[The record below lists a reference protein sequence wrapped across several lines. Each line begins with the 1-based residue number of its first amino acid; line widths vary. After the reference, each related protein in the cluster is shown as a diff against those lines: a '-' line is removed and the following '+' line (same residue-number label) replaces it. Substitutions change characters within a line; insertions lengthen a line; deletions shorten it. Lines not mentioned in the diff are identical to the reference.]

1 MEQPDPVS
9 VIEPLLA
16 KAVPWGPRL
25 RYLEATPVEE
35 LDGHW
40 VHFDQVPTDH
50 PDAWRADEELFA
62 VLSGDDGAVVG
73 ILSVDRATSGR
84 RPDARELGL
93 LEKYAAQAERAVLT
107 LFERQALLEQVAH
120 AESAR
125 HLIRSASR
133 PTHGSLEDVLRLTHG
148 QLVAGF
154 DARGSWL
161 HVFQPPGPGVDVVR
175 THAGQQVEIEPE
187 LVEFVSQ
194 VASELWKEQRPLILT
209 RDDIADRLPPGVGR
223 HLASPD
229 VQWMLGVA
237 LGVGEECVGFM
248 ALWRYADQP
257 GWSPVE
263 IASAQQIGHDLG
275 AALMTAR
282 ALESE
287 RKLVSRLQQNEDYRS
302 QLVAMLSHEL
312 RTPLTVIS
320 GNLELLGDTDLD
332 AQAKRYHEAM
342 GRGTERMQ
350 TVVDD
355 LLLLARVSNP
365 DHPLVRLPV
374 DLRSVMREV
383 VSLVESTAR
392 SKGVTLTVDLDPAPL
407 VVPGDAIE
415 LDRLVGNLVSNAV
428 KYTGSGGTVAVNAR
442 RREDEVG
449 AGGRRHRPR
458 DLREGPAGAVPGVLP
473 HHQPRGAARARH
485 RPGAGGRRHHRR
497 APPRAGRG
505 RLPPGRGQHVHGD
518 AADPERDLGPP
529 RATSATIAPVSCDEV
544 GRSDLEVEPAPAARD
559 VDGVPQLDGLV
570 HDGRVRTLLAERRD
584 AARDVP
590 RGPLRGLH
598 VGHGGL
604 GRAQRRGPVP

>member
-1 MEQPDPVS
+1 VDGGDASWKRPDQSTWSESSARAVLQLMVESVAELVGFEVAALSVVIGDELMTLAYTGPEEHREYLEESDPVS

-16 KAVPWGPRL
+16 RATSWGPRL
-25 RYLEATPVEE
+25 RFLEGMPLAE
-35 LDGHW
+35 LEGHW
-40 VHFDQVPTDH
+40 VQIEQVPTDH
-50 PDAWRADEELFA
+50 PDAWRPDDGLLA
-62 VLSGDDGAVVG
+62 VLSNDGAVVG
-73 ILSVDRATSGR
+73 ILSVDRPSSGR
-84 RPDARELGL
+84 RPDERQCSL
-93 LEKYAAQAERAVLT
+93 LERYAAQAERAVLT

-148 QLVAGF
+148 QLVASF

-161 HVFQPPGPGVDVVR
+161 HVFQPDGPGVCVVR
-175 THAGQQVEIEPE
+175 THTGQQVEIAPDVID
-187 LVEFVSQ
+187 LVGQ
-194 VASELWKEQRPLILT
+194 AASDLWVEQRPLVLT
-209 RDDIADRLPPGVGR
+209 GDDLRERLPPAIR
-223 HLASPD
+223 RQLAHRD
-229 VQWMLGVA
+229 VSWLLGVA

-248 ALWRYADQP
+248 ALWRHADQS

-282 ALESE
+282 ALERE
-287 RKLVSRLQQNEDYRS
+287 RNLVSELHQIDDYRS

-332 AQAKRYHEAM
+332 AQAKRYHAAM

-350 TVVDD
+350 MVVDD

-365 DHPLVRLPV
+365 NHPLVRLPV

-407 VVPGDAIE
+407 VVPGDAVE

-428 KYTGSGGTVAVNAR
+428 KYTGSGGTVVVNA
-442 RREDEVG
+442 
-449 AGGRRHRPR
+449 ARRHGEVVLAVADTGLGISEHDQQGLFRAFFRTTNPEA
-458 DLREGPAGAVPGVLP
+458 LREPGTGLGLAAV
-473 HHQPRGAARARH
+473 
-485 RPGAGGRRHHRR
+485 
-497 APPRAGRG
+497 
-505 RLPPGRGQHVHGD
+505 
-518 AADPERDLGPP
+518 
-529 RATSATIAPVSCDEV
+529 ATI
-544 GRSDLEVEPAPAARD
+544 VERH
-559 VDGVPQLDGLV
+559 Q
-570 HDGRVRTLLAERRD
+570 GRVEVCSRLGEGSTFTVTLPT
-584 AARDVP
+584 VS
-590 RGPLRGLH
+590 
-598 VGHGGL
+598 
-604 GRAQRRGPVP
+604 

>member
-1 MEQPDPVS
+1 VNGGDAPWRRPDQSIWSESSARAVLQLMVESVAELVGFEVAALSVVLGDELVTLAYTGPEEHREYMEQPDPVS

-16 KAVPWGPRL
+16 RAVPWGPRL
-25 RYLEATPVEE
+25 RFLEATPVEE

-133 PTHGSLEDVLRLTHG
+133 PTHGSLEDVLRLTHD
-148 QLVAGF
+148 QLVASF

-161 HVFQPPGPGVDVVR
+161 HVFQPHGPGVGVVR
-175 THAGQQVEIEPE
+175 AHTGEQVVIEPDA
-187 LVEFVSQ
+187 VAIVGA
-194 VASELWKEQRPLILT
+194 VASDLWAEQRPLVLT
-209 RDDIADRLPPGVGR
+209 GDDIPERLPQAIR
-223 HLASPD
+223 SHLLGPD
-229 VQWMLGVA
+229 VLSVLGVA

-248 ALWRYADQP
+248 ALWRHADQP
-257 GWSPVE
+257 AWSSVE

-282 ALESE
+282 ALEGE
-287 RKLVSRLQQNEDYRS
+287 RQLVSKLQQVDDYRS

-320 GNLELLGDTDLD
+320 GNLELLGDTELD
-332 AQAKRYHEAM
+332 AQATRYHEAM

-355 LLLLARVSNP
+355 LLLLARVGNP
-365 DHPLVRLPV
+365 EHPLVRLPV
-374 DLRSVMREV
+374 DLRSVMRDV

-407 VVPGDAIE
+407 VVHGDATE

-428 KYTGSGGTVAVNAR
+428 KYTGTGGTVAVNAR
-442 RREDEVG
+442 RRDGEVVLAVADTG
-449 AGGRRHRPR
+449 LGISEKDQRGLFRAFFRTTNPEA
-458 DLREGPAGAVPGVLP
+458 LREPGTGLGLAAV
-473 HHQPRGAARARH
+473 
-485 RPGAGGRRHHRR
+485 
-497 APPRAGRG
+497 
-505 RLPPGRGQHVHGD
+505 
-518 AADPERDLGPP
+518 
-529 RATSATIAPVSCDEV
+529 ATI
-544 GRSDLEVEPAPAARD
+544 VER
-559 VDGVPQLDGLV
+559 
-570 HDGRVRTLLAERRD
+570 HDGRVEVGSRLGEGSTFTVTL
-584 AARDVP
+584 P
-590 RGPLRGLH
+590 TP
-598 VGHGGL
+598 
-604 GRAQRRGPVP
+604 

>member
-1 MEQPDPVS
+1 VDGGDAPWKRPDRTTWSESSARAVLQLMVESVAELVGFEVAALSVVLGDELLTLAYTGPEEHREYLEESDPVS

-16 KAVPWGPRL
+16 RATSWGPRL
-25 RYLEATPVEE
+25 RFLEGMPLAE
-35 LDGHW
+35 LEGHW
-40 VHFDQVPTDH
+40 VQIEQVPTDH
-50 PDAWRADEELFA
+50 PDAWRPDDGLLA
-62 VLSGDDGAVVG
+62 VLSNDGAVVG
-73 ILSVDRATSGR
+73 ILSVDRPSSGR
-84 RPDARELGL
+84 RPDERQCSL
-93 LEKYAAQAERAVLT
+93 LERYAAQAERAVLT

-133 PTHGSLEDVLRLTHG
+133 PTHGSLEEVLRLTHG
-148 QLVAGF
+148 QLVSSF

-161 HVFQPPGPGVDVVR
+161 HLFQPDGPGVGVVR
-175 THAGQQVEIEPE
+175 THTGQQVEIAPDLID
-187 LVEFVSQ
+187 LVGQ
-194 VASELWKEQRPLILT
+194 AASDLWAEQRPLVLT
-209 RDDIADRLPPGVGR
+209 GDELRERLPPAIR
-223 HLASPD
+223 RQLAHRD
-229 VQWMLGVA
+229 VSWVLEVA

-248 ALWRYADQP
+248 ALWRHADQS

-282 ALESE
+282 ALERE
-287 RKLVSRLQQNEDYRS
+287 RNLVSELHQIDDYRS

-350 TVVDD
+350 MVVDD

-365 DHPLVRLPV
+365 NHPLVRLPV

-383 VSLVESTAR
+383 FSLVESTAR

-428 KYTGSGGTVAVNAR
+428 KYTRSGGTVTVNAR
-442 RREDEVG
+442 RCDGEVVLAVADTGLGISEKDQQGLFRAFFRTTNPDALREPGTGLGLATVATIVDRHQGRVEVG
-449 AGGRRHRPR
+449 SRLG
-458 DLREGPAGAVPGVLP
+458 EGSTFTVTLPA
-473 HHQPRGAARARH
+473 
-485 RPGAGGRRHHRR
+485 
-497 APPRAGRG
+497 
-505 RLPPGRGQHVHGD
+505 
-518 AADPERDLGPP
+518 
-529 RATSATIAPVSCDEV
+529 VS
-544 GRSDLEVEPAPAARD
+544 
-559 VDGVPQLDGLV
+559 
-570 HDGRVRTLLAERRD
+570 
-584 AARDVP
+584 
-590 RGPLRGLH
+590 
-598 VGHGGL
+598 
-604 GRAQRRGPVP
+604 

>member
-1 MEQPDPVS
+1 M
-9 VIEPLLA
+9 
-16 KAVPWGPRL
+16 
-25 RYLEATPVEE
+25 
-35 LDGHW
+35 
-40 VHFDQVPTDH
+40 
-50 PDAWRADEELFA
+50 
-62 VLSGDDGAVVG
+62 
-73 ILSVDRATSGR
+73 
-84 RPDARELGL
+84 
-93 LEKYAAQAERAVLT
+93 EKYAAQAERAVLT

-148 QLVAGF
+148 QLVASF

-161 HVFQPPGPGVDVVR
+161 HVFQPDGPGVGVVR
-175 THAGQQVEIEPE
+175 THTGEQVE
-187 LVEFVSQ
+187 
-194 VASELWKEQRPLILT
+194 VASDAVGLVGAVASDLWAEQRPLVLA
-209 RDDIADRLPPGVGR
+209 RDDVPERLAPAIRR
-223 HLASPD
+223 HLTHPD
-229 VQWMLGVA
+229 VAWVLGVA

-248 ALWRYADQP
+248 ALWRHADQP

-275 AALMTAR
+275 AALMTSR
-282 ALESE
+282 ALESQ
-287 RKLVSRLQQNEDYRS
+287 RNLVSELQQIDDYRS

-332 AQAKRYHEAM
+332 PQAKRYHEAM

-365 DHPLVRLPV
+365 SHPLVRLPV

-407 VVPGDAIE
+407 VVPGDAVE

-442 RREDEVG
+442 RRNGEVVLG
-449 AGGRRHRPR
+449 RRRHRPR
-458 DLREGPAGAVPGVLP
+458 DLREGPAGFVPGVLP
-473 HHQPRGAARARH
+473 HHQPRRAPRTRH

-497 APPRAGRG
+497 TPPGAGRG
-505 RLPPGRGQHVHGD
+505 GLT
-518 AADPERDLGPP
+518 P
-529 RATSATIAPVSCDEV
+529 R
-544 GRSDLEVEPAPAARD
+544 
-559 VDGVPQLDGLV
+559 
-570 HDGRVRTLLAERRD
+570 
-584 AARDVP
+584 
-590 RGPLRGLH
+590 
-598 VGHGGL
+598 
-604 GRAQRRGPVP
+604 

>member
-1 MEQPDPVS
+1 MDGVEAPWRRPDQSIWSESSARAVLQLMVESVAELVGFEVAALSVVLGDELVTLAYTGPEEHREYMEQPDPVS
-9 VIEPLLA
+9 VIEPMLA

-25 RYLEATPVEE
+25 RFLEATPVEE

-62 VLSGDDGAVVG
+62 VLCSDDGAVVG

-133 PTHGSLEDVLRLTHG
+133 PTHGSLEDVLRFTHD
-148 QLVAGF
+148 QLVVSF

-161 HVFQPPGPGVDVVR
+161 HVFQPQGPGVGVVR
-175 THAGQQVEIEPE
+175 IQSGEQVETEPDA
-187 LVEFVSQ
+187 VDRVHA
-194 VASELWKEQRPLILT
+194 VASDLWAEQRPLVLAG
-209 RDDIADRLPPGVGR
+209 DDIPDRLPPAIRR
-223 HLASPD
+223 HLARPEVSW
-229 VQWMLGVA
+229 VLCVA

-248 ALWRYADQP
+248 ALWRHADQP
-257 GWSPVE
+257 RWSPVE
-263 IASAQQIGHDLG
+263 IASAQHIGHDLG

-282 ALESE
+282 ALEGE
-287 RKLVSRLQQNEDYRS
+287 RTMVSKLQQVDDYRS

-332 AQAKRYHEAM
+332 AEAKRYHEAM

-350 TVVDD
+350 MVVDD

-365 DHPLVRLPV
+365 NLPLVRLPV

-383 VSLVESTAR
+383 VSLVESTAS
-392 SKGVTLTVDLDPAPL
+392 SKGVALTVDLDSAPL
-407 VVPGDAIE
+407 VVPGDAVE

-428 KYTGSGGTVAVNAR
+428 KYTASGGTVAVNAR
-442 RREDEVG
+442 RHDGEVVLAVTDTGLGISEQDQLGLFRAFFRTTNPEALREPGTGLGLAAVATIVERHQGRVEVG
-449 AGGRRHRPR
+449 SRLG
-458 DLREGPAGAVPGVLP
+458 EGSTFTVTLP
-473 HHQPRGAARARH
+473 
-485 RPGAGGRRHHRR
+485 
-497 APPRAGRG
+497 
-505 RLPPGRGQHVHGD
+505 
-518 AADPERDLGPP
+518 
-529 RATSATIAPVSCDEV
+529 T
-544 GRSDLEVEPAPAARD
+544 
-559 VDGVPQLDGLV
+559 
-570 HDGRVRTLLAERRD
+570 
-584 AARDVP
+584 
-590 RGPLRGLH
+590 
-598 VGHGGL
+598 
-604 GRAQRRGPVP
+604 